1 MKKFLSI
8 LLALAVGF
16 TFTFGSAMSAFAAK
30 DGSGNFVGYTVDEA
44 KTLLQDAM
52 AQAKA
57 DTCTVNYSKDHDS
70 QTTKDYT
77 SWKISAEHM
86 QAGIQA
92 GYDKVLEEINKLSSE
107 SPTLIVKGTATVAG
121 ASASVDV
128 VTGVIIGGSSTPTT
142 FTGNATQDKGNMA
155 TLLETY
161 STGNN
166 GLKEAE
172 KVAFADYQTYLTG
185 LVDKVDTS
193 VYTDTNYKDNNH
205 VNTKGE
211 LVGYT
216 AKDGKTYDTSI
227 EAANADI
234 AYAKAVISNAK
245 FAPTVKKGDPASAIA
260 SWNVKSYD
268 DLYAAVFATNK
279 NKTIKTEVA
288 YDEIVETKDI
298 GLTYKLTG
306 EYSTKASEAG
316 NAATL
321 SAAQALAK
329 ARLAQLVATY
339 QTESV
344 YKSNQDAEIAAY
356 VEAQTYV
363 IENTTVI
370 NEVNGLLTGADTRT
384 DKVTTSGA
392 TTNITP
398 ILNATNAVIAK
409 GKIDVPYSQRCA
421 SAVSYKSDMEALK
434 TNYTTRG
441 YTWDADEATEVMT
454 AALIDIYNGKTVTAD
469 ASTIIGANLTAGDKA
484 EAKIDLSEIVAD
496 TALVVSGVNAEV
508 YTFPRTFAASPTKNQ
523 ATTATGAGGYTYF
536 EKQWDTVKTAVDV
549 YNTAVD
555 AAVTQDDVKAAAYTL
570 YVAIKDINAST
581 IYGEVAKNTNFSS
594 LEKYAG
600 LTYDRAKAANNNVA
614 ADIFVKF
621 YKEVAITASKGTGL
635 SPDNVNLWYIAQGAT
650 DKASAEAMYADA
662 CKVIDAYKTL
672 AAIKGEAAAVTAQIN
687 ALPAKA
693 SDVKLTDKAAIVAAF
708 DAYDALAKDAQKYVT
723 NTNRLNADIEKVK
736 ELEEYDLRVK
746 AAALPKEAVATTANK
761 EAIKAYKDAF
771 EAYEDT
777 TAYEGNVIAS
787 PYNYVTALKNIQ
799 TAEGK
804 AINAQYNA
812 LAAKANAGTLTAE
825 DATAVKALQ
834 DAIAAYINEYDASPG
849 SLIEMETAKI
859 AATVAK
865 LVEAEKWT
873 DADAKAYVFDQATKA
888 TSVKLGAKKVK
899 VTANFDASKLV
910 ENGYTVEYKF
920 YKSTKKSSGY
930 KYTGVT
936 KPADNATYTNTN
948 AKKGKNYYKFK
959 IVVKNADGTVIL
971 TTALKD
977 CKYACR
983 TIK

>member
-30 DGSGNFVGYTVDEA
+30 DSSGNFVGYTVDEA

-57 DTCTVNYSKDHDS
+57 DTCTVNYSADHDS
-70 QTTKDYT
+70 AGLTKDYT

-92 GYDKVLEEINKLSSE
+92 GYDKVLEEINNLSGSL
-107 SPTLIVKGTATVAG
+107 TLIATTKATVAG

-128 VTGVIIGGSSTPTT
+128 VTGVKIGGSSTATT

-161 STGNN
+161 STGD
-166 GLKEAE
+166 GLVEAE
-172 KVAFADYQTYLTG
+172 KAAFADYQAYLTG

-205 VNTKGE
+205 VNAKGE

-216 AKDGKTYDTSI
+216 AKDEKTYDTSI

-245 FAPTVKKGDPASAIA
+245 FAPTVTNSDPASAIA
-260 SWNVKSYD
+260 SWNVKSYN
-268 DLYAAVFATNK
+268 DLYSALFDATGS
-279 NKTIKTEVA
+279 KTIKTEVA
-288 YDEIVETKDI
+288 YDEIVESKDI

-306 EYSTKASEAG
+306 DYSTKASEAG

-363 IENTTVI
+363 IENTTVVAD
-370 NEVNGLLTGADTRT
+370 VNKLLTDADTRT
-384 DKVTTSGA
+384 DKVTSVA
-392 TTNITP
+392 SIKP

-409 GKIDVPYSQRCA
+409 GKIAVPYSQRCA
-421 SAVSYKSDMEALK
+421 SAAAYKADMEALK
-434 TNYTTRG
+434 TNYTTMG
-441 YTWDADEATEVMT
+441 YTWDADKATEVMT
-454 AALIDIYNGKTVTAD
+454 ASLIGIYNGDTTVSAATD
-469 ASTIIGANLTAGDKA
+469 ANSIKSSDLTAGNKA

-496 TALVVSGVNAEV
+496 TANVAASGSAVNAEV
-508 YTFPRTFAASPTKNQ
+508 YTFPRTFAASSTKKQ
-523 ATTATGAGGYTYF
+523 ATTSVADGDTYF
-536 EKQWDTVKTAVDV
+536 EKQWDTVKTAVDA

-570 YVAIKDINAST
+570 YVAIKDIKAST
-581 IYGEVAKNTNFSS
+581 IYTEVAKNNNFDS
-594 LEKYAG
+594 LKKYAG

-621 YKEVAITASKGTGL
+621 YKEVAITASTGTGL
-635 SPDNVNLWYIAQGAT
+635 SADNVNLWYIAQGAT

-771 EAYEDT
+771 EAYADT

-787 PYNYVTALKNIQ
+787 PYNYVTALNKIQ

-834 DAIAAYINEYDASPG
+834 DAIAAYIDEYKTSP
-849 SLIEMETAKI
+849 SATIEMETAKI

-873 DADAKAYVFDQATKA
+873 ADDAKAYVQDLSIAVRTAK
-888 TSVKLGAKKVK
+888 VGKKVK
-899 VTANFDASKLV
+899 VTVKADVQTLID
-910 ENGYTVEYKF
+910 NGYTVTYKF
-920 YKSTKKSSGY
+920 YKSTKKGSGY
-930 KYTGVT
+930 KNTVNKT
-936 KPADNATYTNTN
+936 ANTYTNTN
-948 AKKGKNYYKFK
+948 PVKGKNYYKVK
-959 IVVKNADGTVIL
+959 LVVKNADGAVVATTPL
-971 TTALKD
+971 TQ
-977 CKYACR
+977 CKYGVR

>member
-30 DGSGNFVGYTVDEA
+30 DSSGSFVGYTVDEA

-57 DTCTVNYSKDHDS
+57 DTCTVNYSTDHDS
-70 QTTKDYT
+70 AGLTKDYT

-92 GYDKVLEEINKLSSE
+92 GYDKVLEEINKLSTG
-107 SPTLIVKGTATVAG
+107 SPTLITKGTATVAG
-121 ASASVDV
+121 ASAPVDV
-128 VTGVIIGGSSTPTT
+128 VTGVIIGGSSTATT

-161 STGNN
+161 STGN
-166 GLKEAE
+166 GLVEAE
-172 KVAFADYQTYLTG
+172 KAAFADYQTYLTG

-193 VYTDTNYKDNNH
+193 VYTDTNYKDNNRA
-205 VNTKGE
+205 
-211 LVGYT
+211 VGYT

-245 FAPTVKKGDPASAIA
+245 FTPSGSTEDASALA
-260 SWNVKSYD
+260 SWNVATYN
-268 DLYAAVFATNK
+268 DLYSKLFKDDAT
-279 NKTIKTEVA
+279 KTIKTEVA
-288 YDEIVETKDI
+288 YDEIVESKDI

-306 EYSTKASEAG
+306 DYSTKASEAG

-363 IENTTVI
+363 IENTTVVAD
-370 NEVNGLLTGADTRT
+370 VNKLLTDADTRT
-384 DKVTTSGA
+384 DKVTSVA
-392 TTNITP
+392 SIKP

-409 GKIDVPYSQRCA
+409 GKIAVPYSQRCA
-421 SAVSYKSDMEALK
+421 SAAAYKSDMEALK
-434 TNYTTRG
+434 TNYTTMG
-441 YTWDADEATEVMT
+441 YTWDADKATEVMT
-454 AALIDIYNGKTVTAD
+454 ASLIGIYNGDTTVSAATD
-469 ASTIIGANLTAGDKA
+469 ANSIKSSDLTAGNKA

-496 TALVVSGVNAEV
+496 TANVAASGSAVNAEV
-508 YTFPRTFAASPTKNQ
+508 YTFPRTFTASSTKKQ
-523 ATTATGAGGYTYF
+523 ATTSVADGDTYF
-536 EKQWDTVKTAVDV
+536 EKQWDTVKTAVDA

-570 YVAIKDINAST
+570 YVAIKDIKAST
-581 IYGEVAKNTNFSS
+581 IYTEVAKNNNFDS
-594 LEKYAG
+594 LKKYAG

-621 YKEVAITASKGTGL
+621 YKEVAITASAGTGL
-635 SPDNVNLWYIAQGAT
+635 SADNVNLWYIAQGAT

-708 DAYDALAKDAQKYVT
+708 DAYDALAEDAQKYVT
-723 NTNRLNADIEKVK
+723 NTNRLNADIKKVK
-736 ELEEYDLRVK
+736 ELEEYDLKVK
-746 AAALPKEAVATTANK
+746 AAALPKEAVATTADK

-771 EAYEDT
+771 EAYADT
-777 TAYEGNVIAS
+777 TAYKAEFAITPAAS
-787 PYNYVTALKNIQ
+787 SYNYTTALNNIQ

-834 DAIAAYINEYDASPG
+834 DAIAAYIDEYKTSP
-849 SLIEMETAKI
+849 SATIEMETAKI

-873 DADAKAYVFDQATKA
+873 AEDAKAYVQDLSIAVRTTK
-888 TSVKLGAKKVK
+888 VGKKVK
-899 VTANFDASKLV
+899 VTVKADVQTLID
-910 ENGYTVEYKF
+910 NGYTVTYKF
-920 YKSTKKSSGY
+920 YKSTKKGSGY
-930 KYTGVT
+930 KNTVNKT
-936 KPADNATYTNTN
+936 TNTYTNTN
-948 AKKGKNYYKFK
+948 PVKGKNYYKVK
-959 IVVKNADGTVIL
+959 LVVKNADGAVVATTPL
-971 TTALKD
+971 TQ
-977 CKYACR
+977 CKYGVR

>member
-30 DGSGNFVGYTVDEA
+30 DSSGNFVGYTVDEA

-57 DTCTVNYSKDHDS
+57 DTYTVDYSNDHDS

-107 SPTLIVKGTATVAG
+107 SPTLIVKGTAAVAG

-128 VTGVIIGGSSTPTT
+128 VTGVIIGGSLTPTT

-161 STGNN
+161 STGN
-166 GLKEAE
+166 GLVEAE
-172 KVAFADYQTYLTG
+172 KVAFADYQAYLTG

-193 VYTDTNYKDNNH
+193 VYTDTNYKDNNRA
-205 VNTKGE
+205 
-211 LVGYT
+211 VGYT
-216 AKDGKTYDTSI
+216 AKDEKTYDTSI

-245 FAPTVKKGDPASAIA
+245 FAPTVSSSDPASAIA
-260 SWNVKSYD
+260 SWNVATYE
-268 DLYAAVFATNK
+268 DLYEAVFATDK
-279 NKTIKTEVA
+279 SKTIRTEVA

-306 EYSTKASEAG
+306 NYSTKASEAG
-316 NAATL
+316 DAAKL

-339 QTESV
+339 QAGND
-344 YKSNQDAEIAAY
+344 YKSSQDAEIAAY
-356 VEAQTYV
+356 IEAQTYV
-363 IENTTVI
+363 IENTTVVAD
-370 NEVNGLLTGADTRT
+370 VNKLLTTTKNDKRAD
-384 DKVTTSGA
+384 A
-392 TTNITP
+392 FI
-398 ILNATNAVIAK
+398 NANVAK
-409 GKIDVPYSQRCA
+409 GKITVPYSQRCA

-434 TNYTTRG
+434 TNCTTRG
-441 YTWDADEATEVMT
+441 YTWDADKATEVMT

-469 ASTIIGANLTAGDKA
+469 ASAIIGANLTAGDKA

-496 TALVVSGVNAEV
+496 TANVAVSGPAVNAEV
-508 YTFPRTFAASPTKNQ
+508 YTFPRTFKAYSTENQ
-523 ATTATGAGGYTYF
+523 ATTTVADGYTYF
-536 EKQWDTVKTAVDV
+536 EKQWDTVKTAVDA

-570 YVAIKDINAST
+570 YVAIKDIKAST
-581 IYGEVAKNTNFSS
+581 IYTEVAKNNNFDS
-594 LEKYAG
+594 LKKYAG

-621 YKEVAITASKGTGL
+621 YKEVAITASAGTGL
-635 SPDNVNLWYIAQGAT
+635 SADNVNLWYIAQGAT

-736 ELEEYDLRVK
+736 ELEEYDLKVK
-746 AAALPKEAVATTANK
+746 AAALPKKAVATTANK
-761 EAIKAYKDAF
+761 EAIKAYKDAY
-771 EAYEDT
+771 ETYAYT
-777 TAYEGNVIAS
+777 TAYEGNAIVS
-787 PYNYVTALKNIQ
+787 PYDYVTALKNIK

-834 DAIAAYINEYDASPG
+834 DAIAAYIDEYKISP
-849 SLIEMETAKI
+849 SATIEMETAKI

-899 VTANFDASKLV
+899 VTANFDASKLI